1 MKCFLVSILL
11 LNFISELCESALIGS
26 TIKTFYSIPDTGKQ
40 KTCKVAGKT
49 LCHLEV
55 RSNVTPTLSR
65 MCVDGKVALV
75 KIPEGYTGRT
85 AGLPKCNY
93 AGQTFCD
100 GDNITPNYKGWSKR
114 HYCVNGEPRYSVT
127 GRRLKT
133 NRPIIGKPASSASS
147 STDSKPSTSKKPSP
161 FSPPASQPV
170 DDSSAQVNPF
180 DQTSNEKP
188 AKPSFGKP
196 TKPAIPTKK
205 PSRPSFTRPNKP
217 SSPSKKPFVNPWA
230 SKPSTSFNKP
240 STSFNKEEEAVK
252 PQGCRK

>member
-40 KTCKVAGKT
+40 KVCKVAGKT
-49 LCHLEV
+49 LCHLEI

-75 KIPEGYTGRT
+75 KVPEGYTGRT

-100 GDNITPNYKGWSKR
+100 GDNITPNYKGVSKK
-114 HYCVNGEPRYSVT
+114 HYCVRGEFKYSVT

-133 NRPIIGKPASSASS
+133 NRPIIGPKPASS

-161 FSPPASQPV
+161 FSPPVSKPAEDNSGP
-170 DDSSAQVNPF
+170 VNPF

-188 AKPSFGKP
+188 VKPSFGKP
-196 TKPAIPTKK
+196 SKPAIPTKK

-230 SKPSTSFNKP
+230 SKPSSSSSNK
-240 STSFNKEEEAVK
+240 EEAVK